1 MINNKIIINILGLL
15 LIIEAV
21 AMSVSIPVSLYYGE
35 NDAMAFTYSVL
46 LAFGSG
52 GFMWFVTRRANK
64 NIGKREGYIIVSTVW
79 VVFSFFGCL
88 PFILS
93 GYIPA
98 FADAFFETMSGFT
111 TTGAS
116 IIDSS
121 MPSLPNGIETLPHG
135 LLLWRSM
142 TQWLGGM
149 GIIVLSLAILPVLGI
164 GGMQL
169 FTAEVP
175 GPTPDKIS
183 PKVQETARKLW
194 AIYIIF
200 TVLEIILLMVG
211 DMSLFDAINHSF
223 TTLATGGYSTKNASI
238 AHFNSPYIE
247 YVIIIF
253 MFLAGTN
260 FSLSYFGLHLKFRK
274 IWKNEEFR
282 NYFFIILLFSFAI
295 AVILAFTETGIAFE
309 KAFRDS
315 LFQVVS
321 LVTTTGYATADF
333 LTWVPVVGVICFM
346 LLFFGGSAG
355 STGGGMKI
363 IRIVLLAKNGYLEL
377 KRLIHPNAII
387 PVRLNNHSVD
397 PAIISNVLAFIV
409 LYIMIFVFGTV
420 ILSAMGIDLE
430 TAMGSAATAIGN
442 VGPGIGTV
450 GPSSNFQHIPA
461 MGKWFMSFLML
472 CGRLELFTVI
482 ILFSPAFW
490 KK

>member
-1 MINNKIIINILGLL
+1 MINHKIIANILGLL

-21 AMSVSIPVSLYYGE
+21 AMACSIPVSFYYGE
-35 NDAMAFTYSVL
+35 DDL
-46 LAFGSG
+46 LAFTLACLITLGAG
-52 GFMWFVTRRANK
+52 CLMWLLTRKAK
-64 NIGKREGYIIVSTVW
+64 KDIGKREGYIIVSTVW
-79 VVFSFFGCL
+79 VVFSFFGSL
-88 PFILS
+88 PFLLS
-93 GYIPA
+93 GYIPTLT
-98 FADAFFETMSGFT
+98 DAFFETMSGFT

-116 IIDSS
+116 IID
-121 MPSLPNGIETLPHG
+121 PSVPTLPNGIETLPHG

-149 GIIVLSLAILPVLGI
+149 GIIVLSLAILPMLGI

-194 AIYIIF
+194 GIYILF
-200 TVLEIILLMVG
+200 TILEIVFLLAG
-211 DMSLFDAINHSF
+211 KMSLFDAVNHSF

-238 AHFNSPYIE
+238 AYYNSAYIE
-247 YVIIIF
+247 WVIIIF

-282 NYFFIILLFSFAI
+282 NYFLIILLFSI
-295 AVILAFTETGIAFE
+295 GLGIVLAVTETGITTG

-315 LFQVVS
+315 VFQVVS
-321 LVTTTGYATADF
+321 LVTTTGFATADF
-333 LTWVPVVGVICFM
+333 LMWVPMAGVICFM
-346 LLFFGGSAG
+346 LMFFGGSAG

-363 IRIVLLAKNGYLEL
+363 VRIVLLAKNSYLEL

-387 PVRLNNHSVD
+387 PVRLNNRSVD
-397 PAIISNVLAFIV
+397 SNVISNVLAFIV
-409 LYIMIFVFGTV
+409 FYMIIFVISTV
-420 ILSAMGIDLE
+420 VMSAMGLDLE
-430 TAMGSAATAIGN
+430 TAMGAVATSVGN

-450 GPSSNFQHIPA
+450 GPASNFQHIPSA
-461 MGKWFMSFLML
+461 GKWFLSFLML

-490 KK
+490 RK